1 MLINGQRACFVLI
14 DVQER
19 LCPVM
24 GDPRRVIVNGQRLL
38 RAADKLAVPVL
49 ATEQYPQGIGPTMAD
64 LRPLLP
70 DGAVVEKMSFSAA
83 GEAHFLTRLRAL
95 ERPQVVLAGI
105 EAHVCVTQTALGLK
119 AEGFDVFVV
128 ADACSSR
135 RPADEAAAMA
145 RLAAAGAGV
154 VTTEMVLFEW
164 MVRADHP
171 LFRDVLQTL
180 IK

>member
-1 MLINGQRACFVLI
+1 MLINGDRACFVLV

-19 LCPVM
+19 LCPAM
-24 GDPRRVIVNGQRLL
+24 DDPRRVIVNNQRLL
-38 RAADKLAVPVL
+38 KGAALLDVPVL
-49 ATEQYPQGIGPTMAD
+49 ATEQYPQGIGHTMAD

-83 GEAHFLTRLRAL
+83 GEAAFMDRLKGLGRD
-95 ERPQVVLAGI
+95 QVIVAGT
-105 EAHVCVTQTALGLK
+105 EAHVCVQQTVLGLK
-119 AEGFDVFVV
+119 AAGWDVFVV

-135 RPADEAAAMA
+135 HPVDEAASMA
-145 RLAAAGAGV
+145 RMAAAGVGV

-164 MVRADHP
+164 LGRADHP
-171 LFRDVLQTL
+171 QFRTIHQTL